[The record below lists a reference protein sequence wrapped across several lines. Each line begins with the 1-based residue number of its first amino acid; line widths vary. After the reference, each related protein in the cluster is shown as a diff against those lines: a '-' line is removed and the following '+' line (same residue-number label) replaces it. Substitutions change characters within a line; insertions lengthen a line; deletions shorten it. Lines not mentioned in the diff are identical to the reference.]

1 MPPTN
6 PMVTAATADL
16 TDDELVSRIASGD
29 VDAFGL
35 FWNRHHALVFQW
47 CLRKLRDRSAAED
60 VLQETMYAFWKHVD
74 SGNPVIRPGGLIMT
88 IARRRCVDAIR
99 RKGRH
104 GEFRDADSEFGSTG
118 LVISELT
125 DSLQLLDR
133 LHTRIAIVL
142 DAMGGVDQVIGYH
155 YFLLD
160 PRPTLKEIGAIVGLV
175 AGNVQRRIKGIRLR
189 LKEELDDF
197 G

>member
-1 MPPTN
+1 
-6 PMVTAATADL
+6 
-16 TDDELVSRIASGD
+16 
-29 VDAFGL
+29 
-35 FWNRHHALVFQW
+35 
-47 CLRKLRDRSAAED
+47 
-60 VLQETMYAFWKHVD
+60 MYAFWKLVD
-74 SGNPVIRPGGLIMT
+74 SGNTVIRPGGLIMT

-104 GEFRDADSEFGSTG
+104 GEFRDADSEFASTG
-118 LVISELT
+118 FVTSEST
-125 DSLQLLDR
+125 DSLQSLDR
-133 LHTRIAIVL
+133 LHSRVAIVL
-142 DAMGGVDQVIGYH
+142 DAMGGVDQIIGYQ

-175 AGNVQRRIKGIRLR
+175 AGNVQRRLNGIRER